1 MNVVFLSPHFP
12 PNFYPFCV
20 RLRELGAT
28 VLGLADEPYEAL
40 RPELQ
45 ASLTE
50 YYRIDSMEHYDS
62 LLRALGH
69 FTARYGKLN
78 RLDSLSEHWL
88 PAEARLREDFNIP
101 GLRPAQLD
109 RARRKSRMKEVFAE
123 AGIASAR
130 GRLCRDAEAVRGFV
144 REVGYPV
151 VAKPDIGVGAAA
163 TYKLTNEGE
172 LETFLAG
179 GLPADYM
186 LEQFV
191 AGAIVTYDG
200 LADREGRV
208 VFESSLRY
216 SRGVME
222 VVNDGTDLW
231 YFTER
236 DIPQD
241 LRIAGQAL
249 VIAFDVRE
257 RFFHFEFFRLADGG
271 LMALEVN
278 LRPPGGLTVD
288 MWNIQNDADVFHGWA
303 SLLVTGRC
311 QIPNGRPVHCAYVGR
326 KRHTAYAFSHE
337 DVLGRMGA
345 RLVYHEAIDDIFSGA
360 IGNYG
365 YILRSAEVTELAA
378 AAEFI
383 QRRA

>member
-20 RLRELGAT
+20 RLRELGVN
-28 VLGLADEPYEAL
+28 VLGLADEPYAAL

-45 ASLTE
+45 AALTE
-50 YYRIDSMEHYDS
+50 YYRVGSMEQYDE

-69 FTARYGKLN
+69 FTSRHGKLD

-88 PAEARLREDFNIP
+88 PYEARLREDFNIP
-101 GLRPAQLD
+101 GLRPQDLE

-123 AGIASAR
+123 AGIPSAR
-130 GRLCRDAEAVRGFV
+130 GRLCRDADTVRSFV
-144 REVGYPV
+144 RDVGYPV

-163 TYKLTNEGE
+163 TYKLTNEAE
-172 LETFLAG
+172 LDAFLAA
-179 GLPADYM
+179 GLRADCM

-191 AGAIVTYDG
+191 DGTIVTYDG
-200 LADREGRV
+200 LTDRDGRV

-231 YFTER
+231 YVTER
-236 DIPQD
+236 EIPSD
-241 LRIAGQAL
+241 LRDVGHTL
-249 VIAFDVRE
+249 VAAFGLRE
-257 RFFHFEFFRLADGG
+257 RFFHFEFFRLRDGG
-271 LMALEVN
+271 LLALEVN

-288 MWNIQNDADVFHGWA
+288 MWNYQNDADLFGGWA
-303 SLLVTGRC
+303 KVLVTGTC
-311 QIPNGRPVHCAYVGR
+311 EIANERPWHCAYVGR
-326 KRHTAYAFSHE
+326 KQHATYAASHE
-337 DVLGRMGA
+337 EVIC
-345 RLVYHEAIDDIFSGA
+345 RLRGLLMHHQRIDDVFSGA

-365 YILRSAEVTELAA
+365 YVLRAADFDTLAG